1 VKYEEA
7 NSYPLNDQQK
17 QEFSR
22 FEKFLSLWKDAYQ
35 CAVIS
40 YVGVKTAQ
48 GPRLLFGSIML
59 EPSQTGIASTKF
71 KFETEHII
79 AARFVVNAS
88 WPDIASFLAR
98 AKTGAIPSID
108 NTMILECNKGKSLSV
123 YFDPIY
129 HPLIPEGP
137 RLPCLLIRGI
147 SKHDLLKQATD
158 SRQLDW
164 ELKASDIPF
173 DNLDELLIH
182 CGLLTLTQMGDL
194 TTLQVVAE
202 PLGLIGDK
210 SIIMNGE
217 ARIECRLAK
226 ALDIGKIRV
235 GYKVFQKDFVVMD
248 RASVNGSALEWQQK
262 KDIKIGI
269 CRVSVGDAPL
279 LQAFLSYTGVSL
291 HQWWLR
297 DPQKHLNRRY
307 AVHQVFDEDM
317 KLLKMMLLKP
327 ESDKSDA
334 FEGAVSTLCNLLG
347 FSVVSYGRMPKLQEG
362 PDIIAV
368 TPAGKIVVIECTLGL
383 PNNKDKLAKLVQ
395 RTTLVKEKLTAAGYG
410 DLQIQAAIVTPLSRN
425 EVVADL
431 EDASKHN
438 IAVICKEDI
447 ERLLSR
453 VDLPPNPENLFQE
466 LRKLIK
472 GTNQGGGDP
481 SKNK

>member
-1 VKYEEA
+1 MKYEEA
-7 NSYPLNDQQK
+7 NSYPLNDQQE
-17 QEFSR
+17 QEFSS
-22 FEKFLSLWKDAYQ
+22 FENLLTLWKDAYK

-48 GPRLLFGSIML
+48 GPRLLFGRIML
-59 EPSQTGIASTKF
+59 EPSRMGITDTKF
-71 KFETEHII
+71 KFETEHVI
-79 AARFVVNAS
+79 AARSVANATWS
-88 WPDIASFLAR
+88 DVASFLAR
-98 AKTGAIPSID
+98 AKTGRIPSID
-108 NTMILECNKGKSLSV
+108 STAILECDRGRNLSV
-123 YFDPIY
+123 YFAPIH
-129 HPLIPEGP
+129 HPLITEGP

-147 SKHDLLKQATD
+147 SKHDLLIQATD

-173 DNLDELLIH
+173 DNLDELLIQ
-182 CGLLTLTQMGDL
+182 CGLPTLTQMGDSTVL
-194 TTLQVVAE
+194 EVVARS
-202 PLGLIGDK
+202 PAWISDK
-210 SIIMNGE
+210 STIMGGE
-217 ARIECRLAK
+217 VRIECHVAN

-235 GYKVFQKDFVVMD
+235 GYKVFQKDSVVVD
-248 RASVNGSALEWQQK
+248 RASVSGSTLEWQQEN
-262 KDIKIGI
+262 DFKIGI

-279 LQAFLSYTGVSL
+279 LQAFLSYAGVSL
-291 HQWWLR
+291 HQWWVR
-297 DPQKHLNRRY
+297 DPQKDLNPRY

-383 PNNKDKLAKLVQ
+383 PNKKDKLAKLVQ

-466 LRKLIK
+466 LRRMVQR
-472 GTNQGGGDP
+472 TNQGDYP
-481 SKNK
+481 SKIK

>member
-1 VKYEEA
+1 VKYEEP

-17 QEFSR
+17 QEFSS
-22 FEKFLSLWKDAYQ
+22 FKKFLTLWRGAYQ

-48 GPRLLFGSIML
+48 GPRLLFGRVML
-59 EPSQTGIASTKF
+59 EPSRMGITVTKF
-71 KFETEHII
+71 KFETEHVI
-79 AARFVVNAS
+79 AARSVANATWS
-88 WPDIASFLAR
+88 DITSFLER
-98 AKTGAIPSID
+98 VKTGGIPRID
-108 NTMILECNKGKSLSV
+108 STAILECGRGRNLSV
-123 YFDPIY
+123 FFAPIH
-129 HPLIPEGP
+129 HPLITEGP

-147 SKHDLLKQATD
+147 SKHDLLIQATD

-173 DNLDELLIH
+173 DNLDELSIH
-182 CGLLTLTQMGDL
+182 CGLPALTQMGDSTVL
-194 TTLQVVAE
+194 EVVARS
-202 PLGLIGDK
+202 PGWIGDR
-210 SIIMNGE
+210 STIMNGE
-217 ARIECRLAK
+217 ARIECRFAS

-235 GYKVFQKDFVVMD
+235 GYKVFQKDFVVVD
-248 RASVNGSALEWQQK
+248 RASVSGSTLEWQQEN
-262 KDIKIGI
+262 DFKIGI

-279 LQAFLSYTGVSL
+279 LQAFLSYAGVSL
-291 HQWWLR
+291 HQWWVR
-297 DPQKHLNRRY
+297 DPQKDLNPRY

-383 PNNKDKLAKLVQ
+383 PNKKDKLAKLVQ
-395 RTTLVKEKLTAAGYG
+395 RTTVVKEKLTAAGYG

-466 LRKLIK
+466 LRRMVQR
-472 GTNQGGGDP
+472 TNQGDYP
-481 SKNK
+481 SKIK